1 MPGLGSGTRAGK
13 GSSQR
18 VAESRVAR
26 FSRVVEAR
34 VAAPRVGATQPTL
47 PASGTGPTAQAA
59 EPGAGFLLPVARA
72 RRSEG
77 RCDSRRGRAGVDKG
91 LEIIAADS
99 QAAVDAARASGPQAP
114 RWADRGP
121 TAGLL
126 SGGEGGPVR
135 PRRVYTQCASSC
147 WTARTRCPKG
157 GTPSSSSPSIFL
169 TSESAL
175 PGLGSSPGQS
185 GLQDPGNNTQGI
197 LQSS

>member
-1 MPGLGSGTRAGK
+1 MARSRIAAWRLRHRASGPGRRAGC
-13 GSSQR
+13 QNLPP
-18 VAESRVAR
+18 SRQAR
-26 FSRVVEAR
+26 IAR
-34 VAAPRVGATQPTL
+34 ERPRAR
-47 PASGTGPTAQAA
+47 TGNPD
-59 EPGAGFLLPVARA
+59 GFLLPVARA

-157 GTPSSSSPSIFL
+157 STPSSSSPSIFL